1 MKTMELS
8 KKSLLIT
15 LVLFVAVASIS
26 AQDTKPQVT
35 PADVSQENHDSKEGQ
50 DKELFEYYYK
60 TRPEN
65 LPPNKAKLEYN
76 LIKTLKKEIM
86 SRDYS
91 KESAEAI
98 KKIDATNIQYERVY
112 RESKWLRGFMAQNT
126 HLNYSEFM
134 YIVKHD
140 KYMCFVSFDVNPE
153 TYLQQSRQS
162 HLVFAAKDKFEIV
175 IPKP

>member
-1 MKTMELS
+1 MELL
-8 KKSLLIT
+8 KKYSLTLI
-15 LVLFVAVASIS
+15 LFFVVAVSIS
-26 AQDTKPQVT
+26 AQDTKPQNT
-35 PADVSQENHDSKEGQ
+35 PNEVIQEDHDTKEGK

-76 LIKTLKKEIM
+76 LIKSLKKEIL

-91 KESAEAI
+91 KENLEGI

-112 RESKWLRGFMAQNT
+112 RESKWLRGFMVQNT
-126 HLNYSEFM
+126 HLSYGEFM
-134 YIVKHD
+134 YVVKYD
-140 KYMCFVSFDVNPE
+140 KYMCFVNFDVNPE
-153 TYLQQSRQS
+153 MYLQQSRQS
-162 HLVFAAKDKFEIV
+162 QLVFEAKDRFEIV

>member
-1 MKTMELS
+1 MELS
-8 KKSLLIT
+8 KKSLLFS
-15 LVLFVAVASIS
+15 LVFSLAVVSIS
-26 AQDTKPQVT
+26 AQDTKPQTT
-35 PADVSQENHDSKEGQ
+35 PTDVNQENHDAKEGQ

-91 KESAEAI
+91 KESAESI

-112 RESKWLRGFMAQNT
+112 RESKWLRGFMTQNT
-126 HLNYSEFM
+126 HLNYMEFM
-134 YIVKHD
+134 YVVKYD
-140 KYMCFVSFDVNPE
+140 KYMCFVTFDVNPE
-153 TYLQQSRQS
+153 NYLQQSRQS
-162 HLVFAAKDKFEIV
+162 QLVFAGKDKFEIT